1 MSWKLNMQETHIFED
16 AMNMIS
22 QQLVIVLSILW
33 LGDRPV
39 FEFWKLLET
48 VTSPTLGSLF
58 NGC

>member
-1 MSWKLNMQETHIFED
+1 MSSKLNMQETRIFED

-33 LGDRPV
+33 LGDRP
-39 FEFWKLLET
+39 EFWKLLET